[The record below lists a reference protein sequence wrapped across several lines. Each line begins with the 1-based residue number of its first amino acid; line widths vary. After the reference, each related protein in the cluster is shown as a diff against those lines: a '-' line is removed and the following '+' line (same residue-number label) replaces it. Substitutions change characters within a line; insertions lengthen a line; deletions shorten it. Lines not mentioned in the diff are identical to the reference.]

1 MAARARKTGEP
12 FEQYRRNLR
21 IEQRAT
27 DALLAGHSVYNPLK
41 ENINTGR
48 WEMVP
53 ARRNV
58 VDGRKVEGYQ

>member
-1 MAARARKTGEP
+1 MRVRVSNGSTRT
-12 FEQYRRNLR
+12 QDRRNLR

-27 DALLAGHSVYNPLK
+27 DALLAGHSVYNPVK
-41 ENINTGR
+41 WNTNTKRYG
-48 WEMVP
+48 MVP